1 MHDEFTLKRSFVK
14 IAELH
19 NMTGLTV
26 GGQVLNYAPHDRW
39 NTVLGQP
46 LPVEVLETDSE
57 QLGVGGTALRV

>member
-1 MHDEFTLKRSFVK
+1 
-14 IAELH
+14 
-19 NMTGLTV
+19 MTGLTV
-26 GGQVLNYAPHDRW
+26 GSQVLHYAPHDRW